1 MRGQDPV
8 SEHEHGAD
16 GSTAP
21 AVPPPSFG
29 HPDEISPDVPGEESS
44 GYDWFARPDQPA
56 GEASSPQD
64 SPSAAQGSERPEPV
78 ASPDDQ
84 APASADAPRR
94 PPAAFGTPAF
104 PAQGD
109 AQQADSPRRTFREIS
124 EGDQYETIDFPAID
138 VTKPWVPPSGQG
150 RPDSESAGP
159 AEPPTAPYAPPTAP
173 YAPPTT
179 PHPVPVAAPSDA
191 GRPEDSGRGGS
202 APEGSDRA
210 GEPAAPATAER
221 GAGPAHHHEPAAAT
235 VERDRPAE
243 PATGVESA
251 ESAEDDRSEATAAT
265 ATWPAA
271 RQDMA
276 DDAPAD
282 HPGGSPAEAAHTAEQ
297 AEPEPVRAPEGPDA
311 APRRE
316 EATRGPQDH
325 VGEASASRAEP
336 TSPLPRAESEWTTHP
351 DEDAVPDDTDAA
363 SLDTAEARRPAEG
376 EAAPYDRPLPVSDH
390 EPDHEPEAAA
400 EPEADG
406 PEQASPATGE
416 QGPTVPLKAPAA
428 LEEHSRPRI
437 PAEPGDVPVW
447 PPRLPGEAAA
457 APDAPAPTAWPPAD
471 SPAPA
476 APAGPA
482 ENDVADDH
490 ADAVSEVPTGA
501 DADGAPGSPGGLA
514 PARPV
519 ARREMAV
526 DLPPDRTDHRAA
538 AFHAGAAAV
547 PSPSGAAAVPSPSG
561 TATQPMPS
569 GAAQGQVLLAPGH
582 PPQPSGLPVPV
593 APPATAPAK
602 RSGGGKR
609 ILLGA
614 GTGVVVVAIGAAA
627 YLAYTGGPED
637 SAAPGGAAANTAAP
651 AATAPAAEPST
662 TASASTGTSV
672 NTGAPV
678 DSEETDPGKLTL
690 TGTFPDTRITLAG
703 RSFKRVKVNVT
714 DSCDQAAAG
723 AFAEALKQRE
733 CRRVLRATYV
743 DAKQRYAVTT
753 GIAVLPSKEAALA
766 VDRTKNLSGNL
777 WFRGLNGDPGS
788 GAERVAISGGYA
800 AGMVWG
806 RYIVFSYATYADGHT
821 PSAKEQDLGPVSGA
835 FRDHT
840 AEVIGKRVKD

>member
-29 HPDEISPDVPGEESS
+29 HPDEISPDVPDEASP
-44 GYDWFARPDQPA
+44 GYDWFARPQHETA

-64 SPSAAQGSERPEPV
+64 SPSAVQGTERAVAPA

-84 APASADAPRR
+84 SPASAESPRH

-109 AQQADSPRRTFREIS
+109 PQEADAPRRPFREIS
-124 EGDQYETIDFPAID
+124 ERDQYETIDFPAID

-150 RPDSESAGP
+150 HSGAGAGAARPA
-159 AEPPTAPYAPPTAP
+159 PTADHDP
-173 YAPPTT
+173 
-179 PHPVPVAAPSDA
+179 
-191 GRPEDSGRGGS
+191 
-202 APEGSDRA
+202 
-210 GEPAAPATAER
+210 
-221 GAGPAHHHEPAAAT
+221 EPAAAT
-235 VERDRPAE
+235 AEFDSPAE
-243 PATGVESA
+243 PGTATEP
-251 ESAEDDRSEATAAT
+251 AEDAENDRSEATAAT
-265 ATWPAA
+265 TIWPAA
-271 RQDMA
+271 RQDTA

-282 HPGGSPAEAAHTAEQ
+282 HPGGTFAPPAEASHAAGQ
-297 AEPEPVRAPEGPDA
+297 AEPEPVRAPSDA
-311 APRRE
+311 APRGE
-316 EATRGPQDH
+316 EATPGPRDH
-325 VGEASASRAEP
+325 VGEPSASPAEP
-336 TSPLPRAESEWTTHP
+336 TSPLPRPETEWATRF
-351 DEDAVPDDTDAA
+351 DEDAVPDDTDAP
-363 SLDTAEARRPAEG
+363 SQQTADARGPAEG
-376 EAAPYDRPLPVSDH
+376 EADPHDRPLPVSDH
-390 EPDHEPEAAA
+390 DLDAEPEAAA
-400 EPEADG
+400 EPEGDG
-406 PEQASPATGE
+406 HEPEGAEQASPAAGE

-428 LEEHSRPRI
+428 QEEPSRPRI

-457 APDAPAPTAWPPAD
+457 APDAPVPTAWPPAD

-482 ENDVADDH
+482 GDGVAGDR
-490 ADAVSEVPTGA
+490 ADAVAEVPTEA

-514 PARPV
+514 PAHP
-519 ARREMAV
+519 AAPRELAA
-526 DLPPDRTDHRAA
+526 DLPPDRTDDHAA
-538 AFHAGAAAV
+538 AFHAGAAAA
-547 PSPSGAAAVPSPSG
+547 PTASG
-561 TATQPMPS
+561 TATQPLPS
-569 GAAQGQVLLAPGH
+569 GAAQGQVLLAPG
-582 PPQPSGLPVPV
+582 PAPRPGGLPVPV
-593 APPATAPAK
+593 TAPATAPAK
-602 RSGGGKR
+602 RSGAGKR
-609 ILLGA
+609 VLLGA
-614 GTGVVVVAIGAAA
+614 GTGVAVVAIGAAA
-627 YLAYTGGPED
+627 YLAYTGGPEE
-637 SAAPGGAAANTAAP
+637 SAAPGNAPSNAVAPTAA
-651 AATAPAAEPST
+651 APAAEPST
-662 TASASTGTSV
+662 AASASAGTGQ
-672 NTGAPV
+672 NTGAPL

-690 TGTFPDTRITLAG
+690 TETFPDARITLAG

-714 DSCDQAAAG
+714 DSCEQAAAG

-777 WFRGLNGDPGS
+777 WFCGLNGDTGS
-788 GAERVAISGGYA
+788 GADRVAISGGYA

-821 PSAKEQDLGPVSGA
+821 PTTKEQDLGPVSGA

-840 AEVIGKRVKD
+840 AEVIGKRVTD